1 MIEVHSL
8 SKSYRP
14 GVHAL
19 ADVSFT
25 VDKGEFVFLTGP
37 SGAGKSTLLRLLL
50 RADRPTAGDIIVN
63 GRNLGRMSASQVQ
76 AFRRTVGTV
85 FQDFKLIPRK
95 TVYDNIALLPRLMGE
110 AESQLRRR
118 ALQVLAEVGLA
129 GARTIGR
136 SRCPAASSSA
146 SRLPAR
152 WSTTRP

>member
-1 MIEVHSL
+1 PMIEVHSL

-25 VDKGEFVFLTGP
+25 VERGEFVFWTGL

-63 GRNLGRMSASQVQ
+63 GRNLARMSAGQVQ

-85 FQDFKLIPRK
+85 FADFQRIPAN
-95 TVYDNIALLPRLMGE
+95 TVYA
-110 AESQLRRR
+110 
-118 ALQVLAEVGLA
+118 
-129 GARTIGR
+129 
-136 SRCPAASSSA
+136 
-146 SRLPAR
+146 
-152 WSTTRP
+152 